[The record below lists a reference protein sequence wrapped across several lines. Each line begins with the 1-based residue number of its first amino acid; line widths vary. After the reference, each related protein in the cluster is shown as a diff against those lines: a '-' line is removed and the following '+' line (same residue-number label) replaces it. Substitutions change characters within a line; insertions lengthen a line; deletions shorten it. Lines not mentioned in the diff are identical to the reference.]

1 MDTEL
6 EDKLF
11 HKYRSIFA
19 QKDKPMTETAMC
31 WGLQCGNGWYNIIDT
46 LCGLIEHAL
55 ARAKEDVERY
65 TELLKDQSLNVYSKE
80 AYTASLRRA
89 QDFPQIIQAVQVK
102 EKFGTLRFYTD
113 NWHPVTDAYISFAEN
128 MSAITCEV
136 CGNPGTINDGGWL
149 KVRCEKHKED

>member
-11 HKYRSIFA
+11 HKYRAIFG
-19 QKDKPMTETAMC
+19 QKDKPPTETAMC
-31 WGLQCGNGWYNIIDT
+31 WGLECGNGWYNIIDT
-46 LCGLIEHAL
+46 LCDLIQHSL
-55 ARAKEDVERY
+55 DQSKKDVKRY
-65 TELLKDQSLNVYSKE
+65 QELLQDESLSIYSRE
-80 AYTASLRRA
+80 AYTAGLRRA
-89 QDFPQIIQAVQVK
+89 QDFPEVIQATQVK

-113 NWHPVTDAYISFAEN
+113 DWHPVIDAYISFAES

-149 KVRCEKHKED
+149 KVRCKKHKED